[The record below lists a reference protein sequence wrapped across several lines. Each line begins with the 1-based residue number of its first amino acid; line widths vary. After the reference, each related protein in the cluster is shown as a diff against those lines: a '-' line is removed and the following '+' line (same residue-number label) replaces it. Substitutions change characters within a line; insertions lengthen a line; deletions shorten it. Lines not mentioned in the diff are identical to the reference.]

1 MIRPPASDSSTISTM
16 EFSGS
21 VSPTDDR
28 ADRARPQERRM
39 RRFQPHWQ
47 DAYPWVFFDEVL
59 GKMFCRICKENPDVS
74 DPASAYF
81 TGGCSNFQIMS
92 LQSHAKSKGHIS
104 AEEVARMK
112 SGVGVDVFHTW
123 SPDQTSTDASSPSS
137 SSGPAIAGHPMQF
150 AHPIHLFTNNVRSS
164 HYKSTTDM
172 INEGFRAM
180 HDRLLK
186 NMDTT
191 RSEGSVFPV
200 RQLAPHTAPSQCVV
214 KQQYRPSSTYHN
226 VDSVDSPRESP
237 GTSQSYVT
245 QVCPSHKVKAMFLN
259 AHAAAKT
266 GMSKQDYTWMCD
278 LDKAK
283 GLDMGDHHS
292 AGECQIIQK
301 LIANSV
307 TPRLRAAIEK
317 CRHFSVICDTVR
329 SRNADLL
336 VFYIKTIERGKPRF
350 YVLNAQ
356 TVDAKQEGCFSEQL
370 EKALGREL
378 DGISWKPKLIG
389 VLHNVDMK
397 WYEGKEAAARHVPKP
412 EKAAIKIKTEP
423 GVPPPPPSPPPETSL
438 QDVFLPPPPFAHRCL
453 LHRIQLFVTE
463 TIRPLPYDKQISDGL
478 RLVKQLCED
487 VFPDSAFQN
496 STESLCEETTW
507 PSARLADVL
516 VFTKKFSSIIEVLSK
531 QENRS
536 CPSIPDVVD
545 FFKSH
550 RFVKYIHF
558 LSDLL
563 GVLDN
568 AFQTLGNSYTTIGEV
583 YETISD
589 TIDNVKKLQKR
600 SGQQLVKVEK
610 DPEFQGFFLS
620 TEGMDDFETD
630 REFIL
635 TSLVA
640 DLAPRLC
647 DLREDKMAAMAKLA
661 SLQQWPVDT
670 EDLKDYADEDLLL
683 IVETYGNILRE
694 GGVDIDKCLM
704 EWSQLKNHVR
714 RRFSSP
720 VNTSWESIIPTCKG
734 KCENVLAVLSFILTL
749 PGQSVEVE
757 RGFHYLQRR
766 NKVERLEA
774 DEVRDQLRIFHNLP
788 NIGDFDPEPHV
799 ETWQE
804 HTIQDGGP
812 PKKKSRRIT
821 PEEDDEAY
829 PVFFSE

>member
-1 MIRPPASDSSTISTM
+1 MNRPPTSDSSTIPTI
-16 EFSGS
+16 EFPSS

-28 ADRARPQERRM
+28 GDRARPQERRM

-47 DAYPWVFFDEVL
+47 DSYPWVFFDEVL

-104 AEEVARMK
+104 AEDVARMK
-112 SGVGVDVFHTW
+112 SGAGVDVFHTW

-137 SSGPAIAGHPMQF
+137 SSGPAVAGHPMQF
-150 AHPIHLFTNNVRSS
+150 AHPIHLFTNNVRAT

-191 RSEGSVFPV
+191 RSEGSVFPA
-200 RQLAPHTAPSQCVV
+200 RQLGSYAAPVQGMV

-226 VDSVDSPRESP
+226 TESADSPRESP
-237 GTSQSYVT
+237 GTSQMFLTPSY
-245 QVCPSHKVKAMFLN
+245 PSHKVKAMFLN
-259 AHAAAKT
+259 AHAAAKR
-266 GMSKQDYTWMCD
+266 GMSKQDYVWMCD

-283 GLDMGDHHS
+283 GLDMGDHHD
-292 AGECQIIQK
+292 AKECQTIQK
-301 LIANSV
+301 VIAKSV
-307 TPRLRAAIEK
+307 TNRLRAAIEK
-317 CRHFSVICDTVR
+317 CRYFSVVCDTVR
-329 SRNADLL
+329 TRTADML
-336 VFYIKTIERGKPRF
+336 VFYIKTTERGKSRF
-350 YVLNAQ
+350 YVVS
-356 TVDAKQEGCFSEQL
+356 TVTVEAKQEGCFSEQL
-370 EKALGREL
+370 EKALGTEL
-378 DGISWKPKLIG
+378 DGINWKPKLIG

-397 WYEGKEAAARHVPKP
+397 WYEGKGESR
-412 EKAAIKIKTEP
+412 
-423 GVPPPPPSPPPETSL
+423 SRTS
-438 QDVFLPPPPFAHRCL
+438 
-453 LHRIQLFVTE
+453 
-463 TIRPLPYDKQISDGL
+463 G
-478 RLVKQLCED
+478 
-487 VFPDSAFQN
+487 
-496 STESLCEETTW
+496 ESLCEETTW
-507 PSARLADVL
+507 PSDRLADVL
-516 VFTKKFSSIIEVLSK
+516 VFTKKFSSIMGVLN
-531 QENRS
+531 QHENRS
-536 CPSIPDVVD
+536 CPTIPDVMH

-563 GVLDN
+563 GVLEN
-568 AFQTLGNSYTTIGEV
+568 ASQTLGKSDTTIGEV

-610 DPEFQGFFLS
+610 EPEFQGFFLS

-647 DLREDKMAAMAKLA
+647 DLQEGKMAAMAKLA
-661 SLQQWPVDT
+661 SLQQWPEDT

-683 IVETYGNILRE
+683 IVESYSDVLR
-694 GGVDIDKCLM
+694 GSGVDTDKCLM

-757 RGFHYLQRR
+757 KGFHYLQRR
-766 NKVERLEA
+766 NKECLQAE
-774 DEVRDQLRIFHNLP
+774 EVCDQLRIFHNLP
-788 NIGDFDPEPHV
+788 NIGEFDPDPYV
-799 ETWQE
+799 DTWQE
-804 HTIQDGGP
+804 NNIQDGVP
-812 PKKKSRRIT
+812 PKKKARRIT
-821 PEEDDEAY
+821 PEEDEEAY
-829 PVFFSE
+829 PVFFS

>member
-1 MIRPPASDSSTISTM
+1 MNRPPTSDSSTIPTI
-16 EFSGS
+16 EFPSS

-28 ADRARPQERRM
+28 GDRARPQERRM

-47 DAYPWVFFDEVL
+47 DSYPWVFFDEVL

-104 AEEVARMK
+104 AEDVARMK
-112 SGVGVDVFHTW
+112 SGAGVDVFHTW

-137 SSGPAIAGHPMQF
+137 SSGPAVAGHPMQF
-150 AHPIHLFTNNVRSS
+150 AHPIHLFTNNVRAT

-191 RSEGSVFPV
+191 RSEGSVFPA
-200 RQLAPHTAPSQCVV
+200 RQLGSYAAPVQGMV

-226 VDSVDSPRESP
+226 TESADSPRESP
-237 GTSQSYVT
+237 GTSQMFLTPSY
-245 QVCPSHKVKAMFLN
+245 PSHKVKAMFLN
-259 AHAAAKT
+259 AHAAAKR
-266 GMSKQDYTWMCD
+266 GMSKQDYVWMCD

-283 GLDMGDHHS
+283 GLDMGDHHD
-292 AGECQIIQK
+292 AKECQTIQK
-301 LIANSV
+301 VIAKSV
-307 TPRLRAAIEK
+307 TNRLRAAIEK
-317 CRHFSVICDTVR
+317 CRYFSVVCDTVR
-329 SRNADLL
+329 TRTADML
-336 VFYIKTIERGKPRF
+336 VFYIKTTERGKSRF
-350 YVLNAQ
+350 YVVS
-356 TVDAKQEGCFSEQL
+356 TVTVEAKQEGCFSEQL
-370 EKALGREL
+370 EKALGTEL
-378 DGISWKPKLIG
+378 DGINWKPKLIG

-397 WYEGKEAAARHVPKP
+397 WYEGKGGTDPVAKSDIASV
-412 EKAAIKIKTEP
+412 KIKTEP
-423 GVPPPPPSPPPETSL
+423 GVTPPPPSPPSSPET
-438 QDVFLPPPPFAHRCL
+438 PPPLFVHRCI

-478 RLVKQLCED
+478 RLVKQLCDDLFLE
-487 VFPDSAFQN
+487 SR
-496 STESLCEETTW
+496 SRTSGESLCEETTW
-507 PSARLADVL
+507 PSDRLADVL
-516 VFTKKFSSIIEVLSK
+516 VFTKKFSSIMGVLN
-531 QENRS
+531 QHENRS
-536 CPSIPDVVD
+536 CPTIPDVMH

-563 GVLDN
+563 GVLEN
-568 AFQTLGNSYTTIGEV
+568 ASQTLGKSDTTIGEV

-610 DPEFQGFFLS
+610 EPEFQGFFLS

-647 DLREDKMAAMAKLA
+647 DLQEGKMAAMAKLA
-661 SLQQWPVDT
+661 SLQQWPEDT

-683 IVETYGNILRE
+683 IVESYSDVLR
-694 GGVDIDKCLM
+694 GSGVDTDKCLM

-757 RGFHYLQRR
+757 KGFHYLQRR
-766 NKVERLEA
+766 NKECLQAE
-774 DEVRDQLRIFHNLP
+774 EVCDQLRIFHNLP
-788 NIGDFDPEPHV
+788 NIGEFDPDPYV
-799 ETWQE
+799 DTWQE
-804 HTIQDGGP
+804 NNIQDGVP
-812 PKKKSRRIT
+812 PKKKARRIT
-821 PEEDDEAY
+821 PEEDEEAY
-829 PVFFSE
+829 PVFFS